1 MKPRLYDLVKQAIDD
16 VNIVKMA
23 DSIENQFESKLK
35 EKLTQTDVSTAK
47 YIGVKIKNINF
58 MDSSFEIENVEFY
71 KEHSQLPKKV
81 DLEIY
86 TLLKRL
92 VKNFRERYYMC
103 YVTNF
108 NANEEIQEIFV
119 GFSMSDPDENTTDE
133 NTPIEDL
140 DLSVRSYNC
149 LRRTGFNTCGDIV
162 SRITTYDDLL
172 KIRNLGK
179 ACADEV
185 IEKIRAEGFT
195 SFGKEFEN

>member
-35 EKLTQTDVSTAK
+35 EKLTQADVSTAK

-81 DLEIY
+81 NLEIY

-92 VKNFRERYYMC
+92 VKSFKERYYMC

-119 GFSMSDPDENTTDE
+119 GFSMSENT
-133 NTPIEDL
+133 IEEMDF
-140 DLSVRSYNC
+140 SVRSYNC
-149 LRRTGFNTCGDIV
+149 LKRAGFNTCEDIV

-179 ACADEV
+179 TGVDEV

-195 SFGKEFEN
+195 SFCKEFEN

>member
-1 MKPRLYDLVKQAIDD
+1 MKPRLYDVVKQAIDD

-58 MDSSFEIENVEFY
+58 MDSSFEMEDVEFY

-108 NANEEIQEIFV
+108 NANEEIQEIFL
-119 GFSMSDPDENTTDE
+119 GFSMSDPDENT
-133 NTPIEDL
+133 IEDL

-179 ACADEV
+179 TGADEV
-185 IEKIRAEGFT
+185 IEKVRAEGFT
-195 SFGKEFEN
+195 SFCKEFEN

>member
-71 KEHSQLPKKV
+71 KEYSQVPKKV
-81 DLEIY
+81 NPQSTEIY
-86 TLLKRL
+86 NPLKRL
-92 VKNFRERYYMC
+92 VKNFKERHYIC

-119 GFSMSDPDENTTDE
+119 GFSMCDSDEY
-133 NTPIEDL
+133 PIEGMDF
-140 DLSVRSYNC
+140 SVRTYNC
-149 LRRTGFNTCGDIV
+149 LKRGGFNTCEDIV
-162 SRITTYDDLL
+162 NRITTYD
-172 KIRNLGK
+172 NLMRIKNFGK
-179 ACADEV
+179 KDAKEV
-185 IEKIRAEGFT
+185 IEKVQAMGFT
-195 SFGKEFEN
+195 SFCEDFEN

>member
-1 MKPRLYDLVKQAIDD
+1 MKPRLYDVVKQAIDD

-35 EKLTQTDVSTAK
+35 EKLTQADVSTAK

-58 MDSSFEIENVEFY
+58 MDCSFEIEDVEFY

-92 VKNFRERYYMC
+92 VKNFKERYYMC

-119 GFSMSDPDENTTDE
+119 GFSMSDPNEKT
-133 NTPIEDL
+133 IEDL

-149 LRRTGFNTCGDIV
+149 LKRDGFNTCEDIV
-162 SRITTYDDLL
+162 SRITTYDDFL
-172 KIRNLGK
+172 KIRNLGRK
-179 ACADEV
+179 CVDEV
-185 IEKIRAEGFT
+185 IEKVRAMGFT
-195 SFGKEFEN
+195 SFCEDFEN

>member
-35 EKLTQTDVSTAK
+35 EKLTQADVSTAK

-58 MDSSFEIENVEFY
+58 MDCSFEIEDVEFY

-92 VKNFRERYYMC
+92 VKNFKERYYMC

-119 GFSMSDPDENTTDE
+119 GFSMSDPNEKT
-133 NTPIEDL
+133 IEDL

-149 LRRTGFNTCGDIV
+149 LKREGFNTCEDIV
-162 SRITTYDDLL
+162 SRITTYDDFL
-172 KIRNLGK
+172 KIRNLGRK
-179 ACADEV
+179 CVDEV
-185 IEKIRAEGFT
+185 IEKVRAMGFT
-195 SFGKEFEN
+195 SFCEDFEN

>member
-1 MKPRLYDLVKQAIDD
+1 MISRLYDLVKQAIDD

-92 VKNFRERYYMC
+92 VKNFKERYYRC

-119 GFSMSDPDENTTDE
+119 GFSMSNPDENK
-133 NTPIEDL
+133 IEDL
-140 DLSVRSYNC
+140 DFNVRSYNC
-149 LRRTGFNTCGDIV
+149 LKRAGFNTCGDIV
-162 SRITTYDDLL
+162 SKITTYDDLM

-179 ACADEV
+179 IGADEV
-185 IEKIRAEGFT
+185 IEKIRDEGFT
-195 SFGKEFEN
+195 SFCKEFEN

>member
-35 EKLTQTDVSTAK
+35 EKLTQADASTAR

-71 KEHSQLPKKV
+71 KENSQLPKQAN
-81 DLEIY
+81 LPSTEISV
-86 TLLKRL
+86 LLKRL
-92 VKNFRERYYMC
+92 VKSFKERYYMC
-103 YVTNF
+103 YITNF

-119 GFSMSDPDENTTDE
+119 GFSMCDSDEN
-133 NTPIEDL
+133 PIEGNF
-140 DLSVRSYNC
+140 SVRSYNC
-149 LRRTGFNTCGDIV
+149 LKRAGFNTCEDIV

-179 ACADEV
+179 KCAAEV
-185 IEKIRAEGFT
+185 VEKVREMGFT
-195 SFGKEFEN
+195 LFCEDFEN

>member
-1 MKPRLYDLVKQAIDD
+1 MKPRLYDIVKQAIDD

-92 VKNFRERYYMC
+92 VKNFKERYYMC

-119 GFSMSDPDENTTDE
+119 GFSMSDPNEKT
-133 NTPIEDL
+133 IEDL

-149 LRRTGFNTCGDIV
+149 LKREGFNTCEDIV
-162 SRITTYDDLL
+162 SRITTYDDFL
-172 KIRNLGK
+172 KIRNLGRK
-179 ACADEV
+179 CVDEV
-185 IEKIRAEGFT
+185 IEKVRAMGFT
-195 SFGKEFEN
+195 SFGEDFEN

>member
-1 MKPRLYDLVKQAIDD
+1 MKFSARP
-16 VNIVKMA
+16 
-23 DSIENQFESKLK
+23 
-35 EKLTQTDVSTAK
+35 
-47 YIGVKIKNINF
+47 
-58 MDSSFEIENVEFY
+58 
-71 KEHSQLPKKV
+71 
-81 DLEIY
+81 
-86 TLLKRL
+86 LKRL

-119 GFSMSDPDENTTDE
+119 GFSMSDPDENT
-133 NTPIEDL
+133 IEDL

-179 ACADEV
+179 TGADEV

-195 SFGKEFEN
+195 SFCKEFEN

>member
-92 VKNFRERYYMC
+92 VKNFKERYYMC

-119 GFSMSDPDENTTDE
+119 GFSMSDPNEKT
-133 NTPIEDL
+133 IEDL

-149 LRRTGFNTCGDIV
+149 LKREGFNTCEDIV
-162 SRITTYDDLL
+162 SRITTYYDLL
-172 KIRNLGK
+172 KIRNLGGK
-179 ACADEV
+179 CVDEV
-185 IEKIRAEGFT
+185 IEKVRAMGFT
-195 SFGKEFEN
+195 SFCEDFEN

>member
-35 EKLTQTDVSTAK
+35 EKLTQADVSTTK

-71 KEHSQLPKKV
+71 KERSQLPKKV
-81 DLEIY
+81 NLEIY

-92 VKNFRERYYMC
+92 VKSFKERYYMC

-119 GFSMSDPDENTTDE
+119 GFSMSENT
-133 NTPIEDL
+133 IEDM
-140 DLSVRSYNC
+140 DLSVRAYNC
-149 LRRTGFNTCGDIV
+149 LKRAGFNTCEDIV
-162 SRITTYDDLL
+162 SRITTYDDLV

-179 ACADEV
+179 TCVIEV

-195 SFGKEFEN
+195 SFCKEFEN

>member
-1 MKPRLYDLVKQAIDD
+1 MKPRLYDLVKLKQAIDD

-23 DSIENQFESKLK
+23 DSIENQFESELK
-35 EKLTQTDVSTAK
+35 EKLTQTDVSTVK

-81 DLEIY
+81 NLEIY

-92 VKNFRERYYMC
+92 VKSFKERYYMC

-119 GFSMSDPDENTTDE
+119 GFSMSENTFE
-133 NTPIEDL
+133 EM

-149 LRRTGFNTCGDIV
+149 LKRAGFNTCEDIV

-179 ACADEV
+179 TCADEV

-195 SFGKEFEN
+195 SFCKEFEN

>member
-92 VKNFRERYYMC
+92 VKNFKERYYRC

-119 GFSMSDPDENTTDE
+119 GFSMSDPDENK
-133 NTPIEDL
+133 IEDL
-140 DLSVRSYNC
+140 DFSVRSYNC
-149 LRRTGFNTCGDIV
+149 LKRAGFNTCGDIV
-162 SRITTYDDLL
+162 SRITTYDNLL
-172 KIRNLGK
+172 RIRNLGK
-179 ACADEV
+179 IGADEV
-185 IEKIRAEGFT
+185 IEKIRDEGFT
-195 SFGKEFEN
+195 SFCKEFEN

>member
-16 VNIVKMA
+16 VNVVKMA

-35 EKLTQTDVSTAK
+35 EKLTQADVSTAK

-71 KEHSQLPKKV
+71 KENSQLPKKAN
-81 DLEIY
+81 LPLTEISF
-86 TLLKRL
+86 LLKRL
-92 VKNFRERYYMC
+92 VKSFKERYYMC
-103 YVTNF
+103 YITSF

-119 GFSMSDPDENTTDE
+119 GFSMCDSDE
-133 NTPIEDL
+133 TPIECVDFC
-140 DLSVRSYNC
+140 VRSYNC
-149 LRRTGFNTCGDIV
+149 LKRAGFNTCEDIV

-179 ACADEV
+179 KCADEV
-185 IEKIRAEGFT
+185 IEKVRTLGFT
-195 SFGKEFEN
+195 SFCKDFEN

>member
-23 DSIENQFESKLK
+23 DSMENQFESKLK
-35 EKLTQTDVSTAK
+35 EKLTQADVSTAK

-58 MDSSFEIENVEFY
+58 MDCSFEIEDVEFY

-92 VKNFRERYYMC
+92 VKNFKERYYMC

-119 GFSMSDPDENTTDE
+119 GFSMSDPNEKT
-133 NTPIEDL
+133 IEDL

-149 LRRTGFNTCGDIV
+149 LKREGFNTCEDIV
-162 SRITTYDDLL
+162 SRITTYDDFL
-172 KIRNLGK
+172 KIRNLGRK
-179 ACADEV
+179 CVDEV
-185 IEKIRAEGFT
+185 IEKVRAMGFT
-195 SFGKEFEN
+195 SFCEDFEN

>member
-35 EKLTQTDVSTAK
+35 EKLTQADVSTAK

-119 GFSMSDPDENTTDE
+119 GFSMSDPNEKT
-133 NTPIEDL
+133 IEDL

-149 LRRTGFNTCGDIV
+149 LKREGFNTCEDIV
-162 SRITTYDDLL
+162 SRITTYDDFL
-172 KIRNLGK
+172 KIRNLGRK
-179 ACADEV
+179 CVDEV
-185 IEKIRAEGFT
+185 IEKVRAMGFT
-195 SFGKEFEN
+195 SFCEDFEN

>member
-1 MKPRLYDLVKQAIDD
+1 MKPRLYDIVKQAIDD

-86 TLLKRL
+86 TLLKKL
-92 VKNFRERYYMC
+92 VKNFKERYYMC

-119 GFSMSDPDENTTDE
+119 GFSMCDSDENK
-133 NTPIEDL
+133 IEDM
-140 DLSVRSYNC
+140 DFSIRSYNC
-149 LRRTGFNTCGDIV
+149 LKRAGFNTCEDIV

-172 KIRNLGK
+172 KIRNFSKK
-179 ACADEV
+179 AAAEV
-185 IEKIRAEGFT
+185 VEKVREMGFT
-195 SFGKEFEN
+195 SFCEDFEN

>member
-1 MKPRLYDLVKQAIDD
+1 MKPRLYDIVKQAIDD
-16 VNIVKMA
+16 VNVVKMV

-35 EKLTQTDVSTAK
+35 EKLTQADVSTAK

-92 VKNFRERYYMC
+92 VKNFKERYYMC

-119 GFSMSDPDENTTDE
+119 GFSMSDPNEKT
-133 NTPIEDL
+133 IEDL

-149 LRRTGFNTCGDIV
+149 LKREGFNTCEDIV
-162 SRITTYDDLL
+162 SRITTYDDFL
-172 KIRNLGK
+172 KIRNLGRK
-179 ACADEV
+179 CVDEV
-185 IEKIRAEGFT
+185 IEKVRAMGFT
-195 SFGKEFEN
+195 SFGEDFEN